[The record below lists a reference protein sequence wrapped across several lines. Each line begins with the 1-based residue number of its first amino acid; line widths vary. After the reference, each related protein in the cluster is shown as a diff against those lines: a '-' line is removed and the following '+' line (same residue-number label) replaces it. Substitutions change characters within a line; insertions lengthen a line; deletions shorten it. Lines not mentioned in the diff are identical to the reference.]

1 MNKLIQKS
9 TSRAFMYPLVCFLF
23 LIKRNVIAKS
33 MDNLLPMQEK
43 ECFRKPAPRPM
54 PADDALPPLT
64 LFIAAYNEE
73 DVVYEKM
80 HNCLEL
86 DYPADKLRIL
96 WVKHR
101 RQASDGAQAYGN
113 ILLS

>member
-43 ECFRKPAPRPM
+43 EKKKIKCLFLKVFRCYKEVGF
-54 PADDALPPLT
+54 L
-64 LFIAAYNEE
+64 
-73 DVVYEKM
+73 
-80 HNCLEL
+80 
-86 DYPADKLRIL
+86 
-96 WVKHR
+96 
-101 RQASDGAQAYGN
+101 
-113 ILLS
+113 